1 MFSTTFECF
10 EGSKKGPAFC
20 FKYAIFL
27 WVTIQTLHKK
37 RIKLSTQKMR
47 MWTCTQKILLFFL
60 SNYGNVASEQLVY
73 LPKNACS
80 YKHTH
85 TCICICKYVCW
96 QIYFRYCV
104 HRSDLRLQ
112 LMVYD
117 VCLHLL
123 VFFICGSMKI
133 LEQRRTI
140 FPIAKLWTVRRDS
153 LD

>member
-85 TCICICKYVCW
+85 MYMCS
-96 QIYFRYCV
+96 QIRFMV
-104 HRSDLRLQ
+104 AVNGLWRLFAFISVFY
-112 LMVYD
+112 LWLHENIGTTTYD
-117 VCLHLL
+117 IPHSKTVDCEAWFTRL
-123 VFFICGSMKI
+123 
-133 LEQRRTI
+133 
-140 FPIAKLWTVRRDS
+140 AKRFLPQF
-153 LD
+153 L